1 MLPLN
6 GDKRRH
12 QRQKSITPFAYRVPL
27 GTSGIQIGLT
37 ANISDSGMCIYTDSN
52 HIEGDIIEIRSSLP
66 VSYLQAA
73 VRWTKKDAAN
83 LYKAGLMFID

>member
-27 GTSGIQIGLT
+27 ASSGLQIGIT
-37 ANISDSGMCIYTDSN
+37 ANISDSGMCICSDSN
-52 HIEGDIIEIRSSLP
+52 HNEGDILEIRSSLP
-66 VSYLQAA
+66 VPYLWAA
-73 VRWTKKDAAN
+73 VRWAKKDAAD
-83 LYKAGLMFID
+83 LYKLGLMFID